1 VEEREFLARVL
12 KRLQD
17 QTRVMRNTLDLHI
30 QGKNINYADLESK
43 RYRHAH
49 AHTHTPRV
57 SDEFVFSLLRGTLA
71 EMSCD
76 ES

>member
-43 RYRHAH
+43 RYRHAR
-49 AHTHTPRV
+49 TRTR
-57 SDEFVFSLLRGTLA
+57 LI
-71 EMSCD
+71 
-76 ES
+76 